1 MDLLPNCDRMILAGK
16 ARIQRQQITSKI
28 GKLRSSR
35 INIFVQNMKV
45 NIRKEELK
53 EPKMVNRREGLSGG
67 ARGARGLL
75 LHPHKP
81 LGIV

>member
-16 ARIQRQQITSKI
+16 ARIRRQQITSKI

-35 INIFVQNMKV
+35 INMKV

-53 EPKMVNRREGLSGG
+53 ELKMVNRREGLSGG